1 MLDRAQLFR
10 QLDYV
15 YELYIKKRDGY
26 ACVLTGSKRN
36 ISLFRLIDTDNF
48 VIRYDVNNG
57 CLLKNKEIVKY
68 RENSVPIL
76 SYYMDKLG
84 WDYITTLGATRYRP
98 VSNRMLL
105 NKIQEIVALTD
116 PIRDRERWDD

>member
-36 ISLFRLIDTDNF
+36 VSLFRLINTDNF
-48 VIRYDVNNG
+48 VAKYDVNNG
-57 CLLKNKEIVKY
+57 CIMLN
-68 RENSVPIL
+68 RELERYEFNPTYIW
-76 SYYMDKLG
+76 SYFMDKLG
-84 WDYITTLGATRYRP
+84 WDYIANLGATRHRQ
-98 VSNRMLL
+98 VSNKMLL
-105 NKIQEIVALTD
+105 DKIQEIVDLTD